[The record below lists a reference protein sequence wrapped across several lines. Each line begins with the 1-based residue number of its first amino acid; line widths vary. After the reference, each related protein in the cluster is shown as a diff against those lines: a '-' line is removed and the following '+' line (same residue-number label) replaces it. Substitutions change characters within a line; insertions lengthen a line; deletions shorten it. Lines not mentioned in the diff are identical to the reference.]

1 MASPKANPSP
11 DRPSGPNRRTRRD
24 EQFGRAY
31 VGIPEAATYLDS
43 SEKTVRRLIAAKRLP
58 AYRLGN
64 RVLKVKIADLDSV
77 FSPVGGTV

>member
-1 MASPKANPSP
+1 MASPTANPSP
-11 DRPSGPNRRTRRD
+11 RRPNGPNRRSRRD

-43 SEKTVRRLIAAKRLP
+43 STKTVRRLIAAARLP

-64 RVLKVKIADLDSV
+64 RVLKVKISDLDSV
-77 FSPVGGTV
+77 LSPVGGPA